1 VVQNGGMDRLAANI
15 REMRRRAAMTQDE
28 LAREA
33 GVSGMTLSRIERGE
47 SEPRASTLRKLA
59 KALEVKPQDLFEED
73 ED

>member
-1 VVQNGGMDRLAANI
+1 MLQNGGVNSLGANI

-33 GVSGMTLSRIERGE
+33 GVSMMTLSRIERGE

-59 KALEVKPQDLFEED
+59 RALEVKPRDLFEED
-73 ED
+73 E